1 MASNPR
7 VLELAGDADAAREL
21 KEIGADDSGVSIM
34 LTKALFR
41 AVKVHGVD
49 TRAANILKQEML
61 ARGGDVAVAR
71 DVVTLKDARTD
82 AIILGTEKQFAS
94 LVRKLKT
101 QPFGL
106 KALGEE
112 VDAALLAFDE
122 TPGDLAWGRYTLPLS
137 ARTCV
142 MGVLNVTPDS
152 FSDAGQYADFDSAV
166 ARGLAMAEEG
176 ADIIDVGGESTRP
189 GADPVKEDEEIER
202 VAPVIKEL
210 ATKLAIPIS
219 IDTYKSGVAG
229 AALEAGAAL
238 INDISG
244 MAFDSGMA
252 PLVAKAG
259 VPVALMHIKGKPKD
273 MQTDPVY
280 DSLMSEISGYLRD
293 KARAAIDAGVAPE
306 KVIIDPGIGFGKTV
320 EHNLEI
326 IRRVIEFKSLGY
338 PVLIGPSR
346 KSFIGKILGLEPD
359 QRLEGTAAAIAA
371 CVAGGASIVRV
382 HDVKEMVR
390 VVRVADAVFKA

>member
-1 MASNPR
+1 MTFNPR
-7 VLELAGDADAAREL
+7 VLELAGEADAAREL
-21 KEIGADDSGVSIM
+21 KEIGADTAGIGIM
-34 LTKALFR
+34 RAKAVFR
-41 AVKVHGVD
+41 AVKAHGVD

-71 DVVTLKDARTD
+71 DVITLKDAKTD
-82 AIILGTEKQFAS
+82 LIILGTDKQFA
-94 LVRKLKT
+94 LLIDKLKA

-106 KALGEE
+106 KSLREEIETALKSY
-112 VDAALLAFDE
+112 D
-122 TPGDLAWGRYTLPLS
+122 GRPRDITWDKFKLPVS
-137 ARTCV
+137 ERTCV

-152 FSDAGQYADFDSAV
+152 FSDGGKFADQGV
-166 ARGLAMAEEG
+166 AIAQGLRMAEDG

-189 GADPVKEDEEIER
+189 GADPVPEEEEINR
-202 VAPVIKEL
+202 VVPVIEAL
-210 ATKLAIPIS
+210 ARQLNLPIS

-229 AALEAGAAL
+229 AALDAGASM

-244 MAFDSGMA
+244 MTFDSAMA
-252 PLVAKAG
+252 PLAAKAG
-259 VPVALMHIKGKPKD
+259 VPVALMHIKGTPKD

-280 DSLMSEISGYLRD
+280 DSLMSEISGYLSG
-293 KARAAIDAGVAPE
+293 KARAAVGAGIAPD
-306 KVIIDPGIGFGKTV
+306 KIIIDPGIGFGKTV

-326 IRRVIEFKSLGY
+326 IRRVREFKSLGY

-346 KSFIGKILGLEPD
+346 KSFIGKILGLDPD

-371 CVAGGASIVRV
+371 CVAGDASIVRV
-382 HDVKEMVR
+382 HDVKEMAR

>member
-7 VLELAGDADAAREL
+7 VLELKGEADAAREL
-21 KEIGADDSGVSIM
+21 KEIGADETGVSIM
-34 LTKALFR
+34 LSKSLFH

-94 LVRKLKT
+94 LTRKLKT

-106 KALGEE
+106 KSLGDE
-112 VDAALLAFDE
+112 VDAALLFFNSQPA
-122 TPGDLAWGRYTLPLS
+122 DLVWDRYCLPLS
-137 ARTCV
+137 ERTCV

-152 FSDAGQYADFDSAV
+152 FSDAGRYADYDSAV
-166 ARGLAMAEEG
+166 ERGLVMAEEG
-176 ADIIDVGGESTRP
+176 ADIVDVGGESTRP
-189 GADPVKEDEEIER
+189 GADPVPEEEEIER
-202 VAPVIKEL
+202 VVPVIKEL
-210 ATKLAIPIS
+210 SAKLAIPIS
-219 IDTYKSGVAG
+219 IDTYKSGVAR
-229 AALEAGAAL
+229 AALDAGAAL

-244 MAFDSGMA
+244 MTFDSGMA
-252 PLVAKAG
+252 PLAAKAG
-259 VPVALMHIKGKPKD
+259 VPVALMHIKGTPKN
-273 MQTDPVY
+273 MQAAPVY
-280 DSLMSEISGYLRD
+280 DSLMSEISDYLRGKAQAAMAEGVTRD
-293 KARAAIDAGVAPE
+293 KI
-306 KVIIDPGIGFGKTV
+306 IIDPGIGFGKTV

-326 IRRVIEFKSLGY
+326 INRVAEFKSLGY

-346 KSFIGKILGLEPD
+346 KSFIGKILGLESD

-390 VVRVADAVFKA
+390 VARLADAILKA